1 MKSTNAYTEMAF
13 EKQTQV
19 MREKHGKKKKERKRR
34 KRERKDKT
42 KLRPS
47 RR

>member
-19 MREKHGKKKKERKRR
+19 MREKHGKKKRKEEKK
-34 KRERKDKT
+34 KREKGQNKT
-42 KLRPS
+42 ETK
-47 RR
+47 

>member
-19 MREKHGKKKKERKRR
+19 MREKHGKKKKKGREEKE
-34 KRERKDKT
+34 RERT
-42 KLRPS
+42 KQN
-47 RR
+47 